1 MGGTILEFRG
11 NKKHPIRYAV
21 QVYWNGKAERFW
33 HYPDG
38 AGDPIYERYIAE
50 KLKDKIQSD
59 IDQHNR
65 KRFTFRPEAYKKKS
79 ALSLGRYSE
88 QWLKTLTVRK
98 MTKKGYRAAVNH
110 AIAHFGESFD
120 IRGLTLSQLTEF
132 YNALPF
138 AMKTRH
144 NILTAIKTMLK
155 YAYADDQIDKLP
167 AFPVLKQPKPMD
179 TPYLTFEEQQNVLG
193 AIPERHRPI
202 YEMGMEYGFRIEEVR
217 ALKWDCISETHITI
231 RRSMP
236 EYELIE
242 STKEEA
248 ARVEEI
254 TSRARDILRRARLYP
269 SWKGFVFTASK
280 RGAPYDYKFMAR
292 TWKSACDQVG
302 ISIHMYQG
310 FRHSYCSQLADMG
323 LGIDVIQKSV
333 GHADRRSTERYT
345 RRQRASERRLI
356 NESRGQVVEFKKSAD
371 SLRTE

>member
-1 MGGTILEFRG
+1 ML
-11 NKKHPIRYAV
+11 
-21 QVYWNGKAERFW
+21 RF
-33 HYPDG
+33 
-38 AGDPIYERYIAE
+38 
-50 KLKDKIQSD
+50 
-59 IDQHNR
+59 
-65 KRFTFRPEAYKKKS
+65 AYKNDD
-79 ALSLGRYSE
+79 
-88 QWLKTLTVRK
+88 LKRVPP
-98 MTKKGYRAAVNH
+98 
-110 AIAHFGESFD
+110 FPE
-120 IRGLTLSQLTEF
+120 LSQGQIGAVKFLT
-132 YNALPF
+132 Y
-138 AMKTRH
+138 
-144 NILTAIKTMLK
+144 
-155 YAYADDQIDKLP
+155 
-167 AFPVLKQPKPMD
+167 
-179 TPYLTFEEQQNVLG
+179 EQQQSVLA

-202 YEMGMEYGFRIEEVR
+202 FEFAMEYGLRVQEVC